1 MESLRIC
8 YVTSELAPFVKA
20 GGLADVSAALP
31 AELHRA
37 GHDIR
42 VIVPLYSRIDVATY
56 PFRILPELQNVP
68 VRLGRHNFTFTV
80 LASKLP
86 DTSLDVYFVHC
97 PELYERDGLYTS
109 DEDEHLRFLLL
120 SRAALEACQRWS
132 FAPDVVH
139 ANDWQTAL
147 LPLLIKTTYAW
158 DRLFQQ
164 TRSLLTIHNL
174 GYQGVFSG
182 SILAELEV
190 PDAARYLDRADL
202 AAGRINFLKTGLLH
216 ADFLSTVSPTYAREI
231 QTEAFGMGLEGLLRS
246 RSESLVGILNG
257 VDYSVWSPENDT
269 HLAEQYSAD
278 NLDGKT
284 ANRRALLA
292 ALGLKP
298 AFSHAEAGG
307 NAVPVIG
314 LISRFA
320 YQKGLDLLGAAIP
333 DLLAR
338 HDLRFALLG
347 TGEPQYEE
355 LFRGL
360 QKRYPGVV
368 CFYNGYSNGLAHLI
382 EAGSDLFVMPSR
394 YEPCGL
400 NQMYSLRYGTVPVV
414 RRTGGLADTV
424 EPFDPA
430 SGRGTGF
437 LFDHFTADGLV
448 WAVERA
454 LEVWRHPGLWQELQ
468 RNGMARD
475 YSWPTQA
482 GMYAELYRRM
492 SGAKDDPGPV

>member
-1 MESLRIC
+1 MNPLRIC

-42 VIVPLYSRIDVATY
+42 VIVPLYSGIDAATY
-56 PFRILPELQNVP
+56 SFRVLPELQNVP
-68 VRLGRHNFTFTV
+68 VQLGRHTFSFTM

-86 DTSLDVYFVHC
+86 DTDLDVYFVHC
-97 PELYERDGLYTS
+97 PALYERDGLYTS
-109 DEDEHLRFLLL
+109 DDDEHLRFLLL
-120 SRAALEACQRWS
+120 SRAALEACQRWGFS
-132 FAPDVVH
+132 PHVLH
-139 ANDWQTAL
+139 ANDWQTAF
-147 LPLLIKTTYAW
+147 LPLLVRTSYAW
-158 DRLFQQ
+158 DRLFHP
-164 TRSLLTIHNL
+164 TKSLLTIHNL
-174 GYQGVFSG
+174 GYQGVFAG
-182 SILAELEV
+182 TILTDLQI
-190 PDAARYLDRADL
+190 PDATRRLDKSDL
-202 AAGRINFLKTGLLH
+202 EAGRINFLKTGLMH

-231 QTEAFGMGLEGLLRS
+231 QTEAFGMNLDGLLRA
-246 RSESLVGILNG
+246 RSDRLVGILNG
-257 VDYSVWSPENDT
+257 VDYSVWSPEVDT
-269 HLAEQYSAD
+269 HIAGRYSAD
-278 NLDGKT
+278 SLDGKT
-284 ANRRALLA
+284 ANREALLS

-298 AFSHAEAGG
+298 APTHQQAGS
-307 NAVPVIG
+307 NATPVIG

-333 DLLAR
+333 ELLSR

-368 CFYNGYSNGLAHLI
+368 CFYNGYSNALAHLI
-382 EAGSDLFVMPSR
+382 EAGSDMFVMPSR

-400 NQMYSLRYGTVPVV
+400 NQMYSLRYGTVPIV

-424 EPFDPA
+424 EPFEPS
-430 SGRGTGF
+430 SGQGTGF
-437 LFDHFTADGLV
+437 LFDHFTGDGLV
-448 WAVERA
+448 WAVDRA
-454 LEVWRHPGLWQELQ
+454 LEAWRHPGLWRQLQ

-482 GMYAELYRRM
+482 GLYVELYRRM
-492 SGAKDDPGPV
+492 IGADG